1 MSAILTDKEFEMFKK
16 LIYDE
21 CGITLSASKKNLVQS
36 RLQKRLREKGYNSF
50 FDYYH
55 FVTKDPSREELVHM
69 IDCISTNKTY
79 FFRESKH
86 FDFLVNRILP
96 DLFKTKRNSTDKT
109 IRIWSAGCSTGEEAY
124 TLAMLLYCQLENNR
138 NIKAK
143 ILATDISTN
152 VLSKAMTA
160 VYGDE
165 QMKDMPPAY
174 TKRFFSTVHEGHMLR
189 YKVKDVLKEMVTF
202 RRLNLLEL
210 KPIFNN
216 KFDVIF
222 CRNVMIYFDYETRHE
237 LIKKYY
243 NMLTP
248 NGFFFLSHSET
259 LSGKDHNFKFIEPAV
274 YQKQ

>member
-36 RLQKRLREKGYNSF
+36 RLQKRLREKGYDSF

-96 DLFKTKRNSTDKT
+96 DLFKTKRNDPDKT

-124 TLAMLLYCQLENNR
+124 TLAMLLYCQLENNK

-174 TKRFFSTVHEGHMLR
+174 TKRFFSPVHEGHMQL

-222 CRNVMIYFDYETRHE
+222 CRNVMIYFDYETRYE